1 VKHLPL
7 IGPATVMAIWLG
19 LFATPSSV
27 VAGEKLFLTGIEGG
41 KSDNFYT
48 FLGLVAPLGDNNLG
62 DGWVQ
67 KYWLDYLGYTYNTDQ
82 RITAKAVGV
91 EAMLGYQT
99 SGPTF
104 WAGVFTGLR
113 YNNTS
118 LEPDDPGNETNG
130 EHIWLKTQFEGGTNL
145 AENWKT
151 TGIASY
157 TFGAKSYWLRT
168 RLKYSLSKDLFTGP
182 EAVLMGD
189 PNYQAWQL
197 GWFVTGF
204 EPLPGL
210 KLGVKASARITEGTD
225 DVDGLVGIE
234 LVKVF

>member
-1 VKHLPL
+1 MKQLHPNCSAV
-7 IGPATVMAIWLG
+7 VVAIWIALIS
-19 LFATPSSV
+19 APSGV
-27 VAGEKLFLTGIEGG
+27 LAADKLFLTGIEGS

-48 FLGLVAPLGDNNLG
+48 FVGLVAPIGDNSLG

-118 LEPDDPGNETNG
+118 LEPDDPGNETSG
-130 EHIWLKTQFEGGTNL
+130 EHIWLKTQFEGGMDL

-182 EAVLMGD
+182 EVAVMGD

-204 EPLPGL
+204 EPSPGFFI
-210 KLGVKASARITEGTD
+210 GVKGSARFEGS
-225 DVDGLVGIE
+225 DVNGLVGIE
-234 LVKVF
+234 LVKIF